1 MSAEDLVQAVQHR
14 EDGSLDALM
23 THYQARILYILRPIL
38 PDPRD
43 QEECFH
49 DISLKIWK
57 KAGDYAP
64 CRGSFPAWLTVL
76 SRNTALNFARRHHPE
91 AWDELPEDLR
101 AEEPT
106 PEETLLLRER
116 QELVQRA
123 IMNLNAEE
131 KILFYRKYYYLQS
144 TRQIAAEL
152 GTTERAVEG
161 RLYRL
166 RARLRKLLGGDFDV

>member
-1 MSAEDLVQAVQHR
+1 MHTEDLVEAVR
-14 EDGSLDALM
+14 RRDDGSLDALM
-23 THYQARILYILRPIL
+23 AHFRARILYILRPIL

-49 DISLKIWK
+49 DISLKIWE
-57 KAGDYAP
+57 KAGDYDP
-64 CRGSFPAWLTVL
+64 RRGSFPAWLTVL

-91 AWDELPEDLR
+91 AWDELPADLR
-101 AEEPT
+101 SEEPT
-106 PEETLLLRER
+106 PEETLLRRER

-166 RARLRKLLGGDFDV
+166 RSRLRKLLGGDFDV